1 MNLASAQAR
10 HKEDVTELEANLQQ
24 SQARATALE
33 QEIASKDD
41 IIKRTEQEFPA
52 FKKVVHKKHTE
63 VYNFAEHL
71 NILKILRHCP
81 NFTLYRCFVCN
92 AA

>member
-41 IIKRTEQEFPA
+41 IIKRTEQTFQA
-52 FKKVVHKKHTE
+52 LKKDVHNKHTE
-63 VYNFAEHL
+63 VLLSISLF
-71 NILKILRHCP
+71 
-81 NFTLYRCFVCN
+81 
-92 AA
+92 